1 MSWWNPFQTAANNG
15 KTAEQLDAEL
25 AALDRDR
32 AARKEAEARALEASG
47 FYDEAEEI
55 RDASAAWQFEHAE
68 NIDRQNAALE
78 ETVGDA
84 FGIGWNE
91 GAGNVRR
98 TIGGTV
104 TGVVGTVWKLLPWWL
119 WLVII
124 AVALQYFGFLRP
136 LVGMFTKKK
145 RA

>member
-1 MSWWNPFQTAANNG
+1 MWPFSTNANNG
-15 KTAEQLDAEL
+15 KTGEQLDAEL
-25 AALDRDR
+25 AELDRQR
-32 AARKEAEARALEASG
+32 NARKAAEAQALEDAG
-47 FYDEAEEI
+47 FDTEADDLRQDTANWNDLHEG
-55 RDASAAWQFEHAE
+55 
-68 NIDRQNAALE
+68 NLDRQNEALQ

-91 GAGNVRR
+91 GAGNVRK

-119 WLVII
+119 WIIII
-124 AVALQYFGFLRP
+124 AVVLQYFGFLRP